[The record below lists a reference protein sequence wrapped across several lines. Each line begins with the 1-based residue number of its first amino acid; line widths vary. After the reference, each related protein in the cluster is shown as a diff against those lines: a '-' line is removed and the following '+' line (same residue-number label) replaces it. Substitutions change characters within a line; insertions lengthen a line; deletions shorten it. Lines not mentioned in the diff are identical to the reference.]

1 MMEKQTLKEIIREQE
16 EVINKKDRGIRREI
30 APQFKRLA
38 DLPHI
43 VVIAGIRRSG
53 KSTLLC
59 QIMDALGKKAYYFNF
74 EDERMIN
81 FEVSDFNRLYEAF
94 VELQGERNAFF
105 FDEIQNV
112 AGWERFVRRMHDD
125 GFKFFI
131 TGSNASLLS
140 RELGT
145 KLTGRHIPAT
155 LYPFSFREYLDFR
168 GVSWKKDD
176 LFYTKK
182 RAGLKKHFNQYLQEG
197 GMPEYLKYKAPEQL
211 KKVYDDILYRDIIV
225 RYDLK
230 ESKSLRELALYF
242 VSNIAAP
249 VSYNKLKS
257 FLQLGSIN
265 TVKSY
270 LDYLENSFLFFSVKR
285 YAHSLKQ
292 QAVSPKKIYCIDGGL
307 ANHIAFAFSENKGK
321 FLENLVFLELLRR
334 GKEIYYYKTK
344 NDFEVDF
351 AVKEGKTIKELIQV
365 SWNLKNADARERE
378 VRALFEAMKELRLK
392 KAMILTDDSEETI
405 NLGIN
410 VINVIPAY
418 KWLLED

>member
-1 MMEKQTLKEIIREQE
+1 MLKEMIREQK

-53 KSTLLC
+53 KSTLLY
-59 QIMDALGKKAYYFNF
+59 QIMDALGKEGYYFNF
-74 EDERMIN
+74 EDERLIH
-81 FEVSDFNRLYEAF
+81 FEAADFNRLYEAF
-94 VELQGERNAFF
+94 VELEGEKNIFF
-105 FDEIQNV
+105 FDEIQNIS
-112 AGWERFVRRMHDD
+112 GWERFVRRMYDG

-168 GVSWKKDD
+168 GLSWKKDD
-176 LFYTKK
+176 LLYTKK
-182 RAGLKKHFNQYLQEG
+182 RAELKRHFNQYLQEG
-197 GMPEYLKYKAPEQL
+197 GMPEYLKYQAPEQL

-230 ESKSLRELALYF
+230 EGKSLRELALYL

-249 VSYNKLKS
+249 ISYNKLKS
-257 FLQLGSIN
+257 YLHLGSVN

-270 LDYLENSFLFFSVKR
+270 LDYLENSFLFFSVSR
-285 YAHSLKQ
+285 FSYSLKQ
-292 QAVSPKKIYCIDGGL
+292 QAVSPKKIYCIDNGL
-307 ANHIAFAFSENKGK
+307 AQNIAFAFSENKGK

-334 GKEIYYYKTK
+334 GKEIYYYKTN

-365 SWNLKNADARERE
+365 SWNLKNTDARERE
-378 VRALFEAMKELRLK
+378 VRALAQAMKELRLK
-392 KAMILTDDSEETI
+392 KALILTDDSEETI
-405 NLGIN
+405 NLGVNIIN
-410 VINVIPAY
+410 VVPAY
-418 KWLLED
+418 KWILEN